1 MLNDYQK
8 EFLDNLIGHKARFLV
23 IGGVA
28 RQHYRGGHTKD
39 LDILIDID
47 ERREAI
53 EAALQE
59 WKRRY
64 AIHTILD
71 LTPPLALR
79 PMVQMKFPDDLC
91 PYQDRNG
98 DVREIGPDNGVDVL
112 TSLPGFAFA
121 DLYARG
127 NDVIIDGI
135 EVRILCQPDVD
146 QTGKQ

>member
-8 EFLDNLIGHKARFLV
+8 EFLENLILHQVRFLV

-28 RQHYRGGHTKD
+28 RHHYASGDTVD
-39 LDILIDID
+39 LDILIDIEGQRD
-47 ERREAI
+47 AI
-53 EAALQE
+53 EAALEE

-64 AIHTILD
+64 PIHTMLD

-79 PMVQMKFPDDLC
+79 PMVQMKFPDDVCAYL
-91 PYQDRNG
+91 DRNG
-98 DVREIGPDNGVDVL
+98 DPQEITPEEGVDVL
-112 TSLPGFAFA
+112 TTLPGFRFA

-135 EVRILCQPDVD
+135 EVRILCGSDVD
-146 QTGKQ
+146 QTAKR